1 MYHGCKVTKKRAQNH
16 LSQKKVAKTFG
27 GFKECP
33 YLCNRKSEMTRTL
46 RNLTPLFVYVHV
58 VHTETSPSCIRLS
71 YASLS
76 AQFTIFKPGMFLKC
90 LTFSVTKIN

>member
-46 RNLTPLFVYVHV
+46 LR
-58 VHTETSPSCIRLS
+58 EI
-71 YASLS
+71 
-76 AQFTIFKPGMFLKC
+76 
-90 LTFSVTKIN
+90 